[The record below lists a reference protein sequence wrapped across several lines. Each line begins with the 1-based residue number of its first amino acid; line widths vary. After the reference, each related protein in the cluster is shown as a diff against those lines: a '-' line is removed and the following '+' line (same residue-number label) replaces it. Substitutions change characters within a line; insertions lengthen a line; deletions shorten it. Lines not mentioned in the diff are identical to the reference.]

1 MGAGRGGRRGLSGQL
16 RRCIFSFL
24 FVYKQYQSRISALHM
39 SFPLVYVLKKNNIRE
54 QAAVEGNAAFVMASP
69 DSDDGAS
76 FLFFSYTSS
85 TRIRPSRISH
95 IFASRIRSKNAQYT
109 RAGRGGRQ
117 RGVCDGL
124 S

>member
-1 MGAGRGGRRGLSGQL
+1 MTFDERFVVHSVDILS
-16 RRCIFSFL
+16 RDMCRHTA
-24 FVYKQYQSRISALHM
+24 FVRLIY
-39 SFPLVYVLKKNNIRE
+39 FTFFFLVYALENHDTWV
-54 QAAVEGNAAFVMASP
+54 QAVVEGDAAFVMASP

-95 IFASRIRSKNAQYT
+95 IFASRIRSKNTQYT
-109 RAGRGGRQ
+109 REGRGGRQ